1 MMSAMATLG
10 DVKKKRLLLID
21 GHSMAYRAFFALP
34 AENFTTAQGQ
44 HTNAIYGFATML
56 ISLLKDEKPTH
67 VAVAFDVSRKT
78 FRTEIFPEYKANR
91 AKTPDE
97 FRSQM
102 SYLHELV
109 QGFGINQF
117 EIEGYEADDIIATIT
132 KRAEKEGAEVL
143 ICTGDRDSFQLVT
156 PQTTVLYP
164 KRGVSEMARMTPE
177 AVQEKYGM
185 SPEQY
190 PDFAALRGD
199 PSDNLPSIP
208 GVGEKTAAKWVVE
221 YGSLT
226 ELLAQAEK
234 VGGKV
239 GESLRANI
247 DNVKRNREL
256 TQLIH
261 DAPIEF
267 TIDALSWSGVTE
279 SDLTALF
286 EQLEFRTLKDRL
298 KVISS
303 GGDTAPAKKTSQIS
317 EPEFSLF
324 GSDIDSAVITAD
336 EVDKKISAHTGPISI
351 AYELI
356 DDRLHRYAVA
366 LDKATAFLV
375 HSSEMGEWANNSA
388 VEKIAHD
395 AKAVAR
401 ENGLTGVIFDTSLA
415 AYLVNPGVR
424 SQEVKDLLE
433 RWGDGSQIDESSPE
447 QVLLTTACALF
458 GLRDSLTKELSDRGL
473 AKLYQELELPIADL
487 LALMENRG
495 IAVDKKGLETLAAFF
510 DGEVAR
516 ETKIAHDAAGHEF
529 NVASPKQLQVVL
541 FDELGLPKTKKIK
554 TGFTTDA
561 DALTWLFEKTSHPL
575 LAALLRIRETKK
587 LATTIE
593 GLLVEIQKDKRIHT
607 HFAQTVAATG
617 RLSSVGPNLQ
627 NIPVRTEEGRKI
639 RECFISGTGFDAL
652 LTADYSQIEMRIMAH
667 LSNDEHLLKA
677 FESGED
683 LHATV
688 AAEVF
693 GVKASDVDP
702 EMRRQIK
709 AMSYGLA
716 YGLSSYGLAAQLD
729 LTPPAAQDL
738 MDRYFERFGGIRDYL
753 KTVVEDAR
761 KVGYTETVMGR
772 RRYLPDLLHDNRQRR
787 EVAERMALNA
797 PIQGSAADIIKQAML
812 NVQGALLDGKYTS
825 RLLLQVHD
833 ELILEVVS
841 KEIDEVSELV
851 RVQMGKAYPLRAP
864 LGVSVGIGKSLNE
877 AAH

>member
-1 MMSAMATLG
+1 MMSAMAMQSSSTR
-10 DVKKKRLLLID
+10 KRLLLID

-109 QGFGINQF
+109 KGFGISQF
-117 EIEGYEADDIIATIT
+117 EIEGFEADDIIATIT

-156 PQTTVLYP
+156 AQTTVLYP

-177 AVQEKYGM
+177 AMQDKYGM
-185 SPEQY
+185 SPDQY

-221 YGSLT
+221 YGSLK
-226 ELLAQAEK
+226 ELLSHAEK

-261 DAPIEF
+261 DAPF
-267 TIDALSWSGVTE
+267 DFSIDGLAWSGVTE
-279 SDLTALF
+279 SALSGLF

-298 KVISS
+298 KAITTT
-303 GGDTAPAKKTSQIS
+303 GGTTKKVAPTS
-317 EPEFSLF
+317 EPEYSLF
-324 GSDIDSAVITAD
+324 ASDIDSGVLSSQEVSAKIAVH
-336 EVDKKISAHTGPISI
+336 SGPISI
-351 AYELI
+351 AYELV

-366 LDKATAFLV
+366 LDKNSAFLI
-375 HSSEMGEWANNSA
+375 HSSDMGEWATDSA

-395 AKAVAR
+395 AKSIAR
-401 ENGLTGVIFDTSLA
+401 ENGLTGVLFDTALA
-415 AYLVNPGVR
+415 AYLINPGVR
-424 SQEVKDLLE
+424 SQEVEDLLE
-433 RWGDGSQIDESSPE
+433 RYGDGTRIDESTPE
-447 QVLLTTACALF
+447 QKLLTTACALF
-458 GLRDSLTKELSDRGL
+458 TLKDSLSKELEDRGL
-473 AKLYQELELPIADL
+473 TKLYRELELPISDL

-495 IAVDKKGLETLAAFF
+495 IAVDKKGLENLSTFF
-510 DGEVAR
+510 EAEVAR
-516 ETKIAHDAAGHEF
+516 ETKNAHDAAGHEF
-529 NVASPKQLQVVL
+529 NVSSPKQLQVVL

-554 TGFTTDA
+554 TGYTTDA
-561 DALTWLFEKTSHPL
+561 DALTWLFEKTAHPV

-593 GLLVEIQKDKRIHT
+593 GLVVEIQKDKRIHT

-639 RECFISGTGFDAL
+639 RDCFIAGSGYDAL

-683 LHATV
+683 LHASV

-693 GVKASDVDP
+693 GVKPSAVDP

-729 LTPPAAQDL
+729 VTPPAAQDL

-753 KTVVEDAR
+753 KTVVDDAR
-761 KVGYTETVMGR
+761 KAGYTETVMGR
-772 RRYLPDLLHDNRQRR
+772 RRYLPDLMHDNRQRR

-812 NVQGALLDGKYTS
+812 NVQGALIAGKYQS

-833 ELILEVVS
+833 ELILEVV
-841 KEIDEVSELV
+841 KAEIDEVSDLV

-864 LGVSVGIGKSLNE
+864 LDVSVGIGKSWNE

>member
-1 MMSAMATLG
+1 MSKG
-10 DVKKKRLLLID
+10 RLLLID

-56 ISLLKDEKPTH
+56 ISLLKEEKPTH

-78 FRTEIFPEYKANR
+78 FRTDIFPEYKANR

-102 SYLHELV
+102 SFLNDLV
-109 QGFGINQF
+109 KGFGIQQF
-117 EIEGYEADDIIATIT
+117 AVEGYEADDLIATIT
-132 KRAEKEGAEVL
+132 KRAEKDGMEVL

-156 PQTTVLYP
+156 DKTTVLYP
-164 KRGVSEMARMTPE
+164 KRGVSEMARMTPD

-185 SPEQY
+185 SPDQY

-221 YGSLT
+221 YGSLQ
-226 ELLAQAEK
+226 ELISNVDK

-239 GESLRANI
+239 GQALRDNI
-247 DNVKRNREL
+247 DSVIRNREL
-256 TQLIH
+256 TQLVH
-261 DAPIEF
+261 DAPVDLDLIKL
-267 TIDALSWSGVTE
+267 AWSGVVE
-279 SDLTALF
+279 SDLTKLF

-298 KVISS
+298 KPILN
-303 GGDTAPAKKTSQIS
+303 A
-317 EPEFSLF
+317 
-324 GSDIDSAVITAD
+324 DSVAS
-336 EVDKKISAHTGPISI
+336 KKIEVEEFTLFSPQIEGGTLTAEEITSRIASHTGEITI
-351 AYELI
+351 AYEMQ
-356 DDRLHRYAVA
+356 DAKLHRYAVA
-366 LDKATAFLV
+366 FSPSDVHLI
-375 HSSEMGEWANNSA
+375 HSSVMGEWAQDLA
-388 VEKIAHD
+388 VKKIAHD
-395 AKAVAR
+395 AKELAR
-401 ENGLTGVIFDTSLA
+401 HNLLDGVVFDTALA

-424 SQEVKDLLE
+424 TQELSDLLE
-433 RWGDGSQIDESSPE
+433 RWGDGAKIDASNPE
-447 QVLLTTACALF
+447 QALLTSAASLF
-458 GLRDSLTKELSDRGL
+458 KLRKSLETEMSDRGVL
-473 AKLYQELELPIADL
+473 KLFVELELPIAQV
-487 LALMENRG
+487 LAVMENRG
-495 IAVDKKGLETLAAFF
+495 ISVDRQGLEKLATFF
-510 DGEVAR
+510 EGEVAR
-516 ETKIAHDAAGHEF
+516 ETKAAHLAAGHEF

-541 FDELGLPKTKKIK
+541 FDELNLPKTKKIK

-561 DALTWLFEKTSHPL
+561 EALNWLFEKTKHPL
-575 LAALLRIRETKK
+575 LEALLRIRETKK
-587 LATTIE
+587 LGTTVE
-593 GLLVEIQKDKRIHT
+593 GLIAEIAEDGRIHT

-627 NIPVRTEEGRKI
+627 NIPVRTEEGRSI
-639 RECFISGTGFDAL
+639 RNNFIAGHGYVGL

-667 LSNDEHLLKA
+667 LSSDAGLLAA
-677 FESGED
+677 FETGED

-688 AAEVF
+688 AGLVF
-693 GVKASDVDP
+693 GVKANEVDS

-716 YGLSSYGLAAQLD
+716 YGLSSYGLAMQLD
-729 LTPPAAQDL
+729 LSPPAAQDL
-738 MDRYFERFGGIRDYL
+738 MDRYFQRFGGIRDYL
-753 KTVVEDAR
+753 SSVVEQAR

-787 EVAERMALNA
+787 EIAERMALNA

-812 NVQGALLDGKYTS
+812 NVQRALISESFKS

-833 ELILEVVS
+833 ELILEVVAGEEDQVT
-841 KEIDEVSELV
+841 KLV
-851 RVQMGKAYPLRAP
+851 RREMGAAYPLKAP
-864 LGVSVGIGKSLNE
+864 LDVSVGIGRSWNE

>member
-1 MMSAMATLG
+1 MMSAMAT
-10 DVKKKRLLLID
+10 KRLLLID

-34 AENFTTAQGQ
+34 VENFTTAQGQ

-78 FRTEIFPEYKANR
+78 FRSEIFPEYKANR

-109 QGFGINQF
+109 KGFGISQF
-117 EIEGYEADDIIATIT
+117 EIEGFEADDIIATIT

-156 PQTTVLYP
+156 KQTTVLYP

-185 SPEQY
+185 SPDQY

-208 GVGEKTAAKWVVE
+208 GVGEKTASKWVIE
-221 YGSLT
+221 YGSLV

-239 GESLRANI
+239 GEALRANI

-261 DAPIEF
+261 DAPMEF
-267 TIDALSWSGVTE
+267 TIDALAWSGVTE
-279 SDLTALF
+279 SDLTTLF
-286 EQLEFRTLKDRL
+286 EELEFRTLKDRL
-298 KVISS
+298 KVISA
-303 GGDTAPAKKTSQIS
+303 GGAETSAKKVDKSS

-324 GSDIDSAVITAD
+324 GSNIDSSVLTSD
-336 EVDKKISAHTGPISI
+336 EVSAKISSHSGAISI
-351 AYELI
+351 AYELV

-366 LDKATAFLV
+366 LDKKTAFLI
-375 HSSEMGEWANNSA
+375 HSSEMGEWATAPSL
-388 VEKIAHD
+388 EKIAHD

-401 ENGLTGVIFDTSLA
+401 DNGLTGVVFDTSLA

-424 SQEVKDLLE
+424 AQEVKDLLE

-458 GLRDSLTKELSDRGL
+458 GLRDSLTKELKDRSL
-473 AKLYQELELPIADL
+473 TKLYQELELPIADL

-495 IAVDKKGLETLAAFF
+495 IAVDKKGLETLATFF

-516 ETKIAHDAAGHEF
+516 ETKVAHDAAGHEF
-529 NVASPKQLQVVL
+529 NVGSPKQLQVVL
-541 FDELGLPKTKKIK
+541 FEELGLPKTKKIK
-554 TGFTTDA
+554 TGYTTDA

-639 RECFISGTGFDAL
+639 RGCFIAGSDYDAL

-693 GVKASDVDP
+693 GVKAADVDS

-729 LTPPAAQDL
+729 LSPPAAQDL

-753 KTVVEDAR
+753 KTVVDDAR
-761 KVGYTETVMGR
+761 KVGYTETVLGR
-772 RRYLPDLLHDNRQRR
+772 RRYLPDLMHDNRQRR

-812 NVQGALLDGKYTS
+812 NVQGALVAGNFTS

-833 ELILEVVS
+833 ELILEVVT

-851 RVQMGKAYPLRAP
+851 RVQMGRAYPLRAP
-864 LGVSVGIGKSLNE
+864 LDVSVGIGKSWNE

>member
-1 MMSAMATLG
+1 MTG
-10 DVKKKRLLLID
+10 KRLLLID

-34 AENFTTAQGQ
+34 AENFTTAAGQ

-109 QGFGINQF
+109 DAFGITQF
-117 EIEGYEADDIIATIT
+117 ELEGYEADDIIATIA
-132 KRAEKEGAEVL
+132 KKAESEGAEVF
-143 ICTGDRDSFQLVT
+143 ICTGDRDSFQLVNSK
-156 PQTTVLYP
+156 TTVLYP
-164 KRGVSEMARMTPE
+164 KRGVSELARMTPD

-208 GVGEKTAAKWVVE
+208 GVGEKTAAKWIVE
-221 YGSLT
+221 YGSLK
-226 ELLAQAEK
+226 ELLANAEN
-234 VGGKV
+234 VPGKV
-239 GESLRANI
+239 GASLRENI
-247 DNVKRNREL
+247 DNVIRNREL

-261 DAPIEF
+261 EVPFEF
-267 TIDALSWSGVTE
+267 SIDALSWHGVSE
-279 SDLTALF
+279 SSLTPLF
-286 EQLEFRTLKDRL
+286 AKLEFKSLKDRL
-298 KVISS
+298 TPILNKKNEPLAKIS
-303 GGDTAPAKKTSQIS
+303 DAAP
-317 EPEFSLF
+317 SLF
-324 GSDIDSAVITAD
+324 TSEIDGGVLTPEEAT
-336 EVDKKISAHTGPISI
+336 KKISAHKGPV
-351 AYELI
+351 ALAFELVE
-356 DDRLHRYAVA
+356 DKLHRYAIAFSKSDVA
-366 LDKATAFLV
+366 IV
-375 HSSEMGEWANNSA
+375 HSNEMGTWATDSA

-395 AKAVAR
+395 AKSVAR
-401 ENGLTGVIFDTSLA
+401 ENGLTGVTFDTSLA

-424 SQEVKDLLE
+424 NQELKDLLD
-433 RWGDGSQIDESSPE
+433 RWGDGSQLDESSKE
-447 QVLLTTACALF
+447 QVLLTSAVSLF
-458 GLRDSLTKELSDRGL
+458 GLKDSLTKELADRGL
-473 AKLYQELELPIADL
+473 TDLYNKLELPVADL
-487 LALMENRG
+487 LAIMENRG
-495 IAVDKKGLETLAAFF
+495 IAVDKKALEKLATFF
-510 DGEVAR
+510 EGEVDR
-516 ETKIAHDAAGHEF
+516 ETKSAHKAAGREF

-541 FDELGLPKTKKIK
+541 FDELKLPKTKKIK

-561 DALTWLFEKTSHPL
+561 EALGWLFEQTKHPL
-575 LAALLRIRETKK
+575 LESLLRIRETKK
-587 LATTIE
+587 LGTTVE
-593 GLLVEIQKDKRIHT
+593 GLLAEIATDKRIHT

-639 RECFISGTGFDAL
+639 RECFIAGDGYSAL

-667 LSNDEHLLKA
+667 LSHDKALLAA
-677 FESGED
+677 FQSGED

-693 GVKASDVDP
+693 GVKAGDVDP

-716 YGLSSYGLAAQLD
+716 YGLSSYGLAVQLG

-738 MDRYFERFGGIRDYL
+738 MDRYFMRFGGIRDYL
-753 KTVVEDAR
+753 KSVVDEAR
-761 KVGYTETVMGR
+761 NVGYTETVMGR
-772 RRYLPDLLHDNRQRR
+772 RRYLPDLMHDNRQRR
-787 EVAERMALNA
+787 EIAERMALNA

-812 NVQGALLDGKYTS
+812 NVQRALTESKLKS

-833 ELILEVVS
+833 ELILEVVAGEED
-841 KEIDEVSELV
+841 KLSELV
-851 RVQMGKAYPLRAP
+851 RREMGAAYPLAAP
-864 LGVSVGIGKSLNE
+864 LDVNVGIGRSWNE

>member
-1 MMSAMATLG
+1 MMSAMAT
-10 DVKKKRLLLID
+10 KRLLLID

-34 AENFTTAQGQ
+34 SENFTTAQGQ

-78 FRTEIFPEYKANR
+78 FRSEIFPEYKANR

-109 QGFGINQF
+109 KGFGISQF
-117 EIEGYEADDIIATIT
+117 EIEGFEADDIIATIT
-132 KRAEKEGAEVL
+132 KRAEKEGVEVL

-156 PQTTVLYP
+156 KQTTVLYP
-164 KRGVSEMARMTPE
+164 KRGVSEMARMTPD

-185 SPEQY
+185 TPEQY

-208 GVGEKTAAKWVVE
+208 GVGEKTASKWVIE
-221 YGSLT
+221 YGSLVQ
-226 ELLAQAEK
+226 LLAQAEK

-239 GESLRANI
+239 GEALRANI

-261 DAPIEF
+261 DAPMEF
-267 TIDALSWSGVTE
+267 TIDALAWSGVTE
-279 SDLTALF
+279 SDLSKLF
-286 EQLEFRTLKDRL
+286 EELEFRTLKDRL

-303 GGDTAPAKKTSQIS
+303 GGEKSPAKKVATSA

-324 GSDIDSAVITAD
+324 GSDIDSSFLTSD
-336 EVDKKISAHTGPISI
+336 EASAKIATHSGAISI
-351 AYELI
+351 AYELHE
-356 DDRLHRYAVA
+356 DRLHRYAVA
-366 LDKATAFLV
+366 LDKKTAILV
-375 HSSEMGEWANNSA
+375 HSSEMGKWATDTS

-395 AKAVAR
+395 AKSVAR
-401 ENGLTGVIFDTSLA
+401 DNGLTGIIFDTSLA

-447 QVLLTTACALF
+447 QILLTTACALF
-458 GLRDSLTKELSDRGL
+458 GLRDSLTKELKDRSL
-473 AKLYQELELPIADL
+473 TSLYLELELPIADL

-516 ETKIAHDAAGHEF
+516 ETKVAHDAAGHEF
-529 NVASPKQLQVVL
+529 NVGSPKQLQVVL

-554 TGFTTDA
+554 TGYTTDA
-561 DALTWLFEKTSHPL
+561 DALSWLFEKTSHPL

-639 RECFISGTGFDAL
+639 RGCFIAGGGYDAL

-667 LSNDEHLLKA
+667 LSDDEHLLKA

-693 GVKASDVDP
+693 GVKQADVDP

-716 YGLSSYGLAAQLD
+716 YGLSSYGLAVQLD

-753 KTVVEDAR
+753 KTVVDDAR

-772 RRYLPDLLHDNRQRR
+772 RRYLPDLMHDNRQRR

-812 NVQGALLDGKYTS
+812 NVQGALVAGKFTS

-833 ELILEVVS
+833 ELILEVVT

-864 LGVSVGIGKSLNE
+864 LDVSVGVGKSWNE

>member
-1 MMSAMATLG
+1 MAQ
-10 DVKKKRLLLID
+10 KRLLLID

-78 FRTEIFPEYKANR
+78 FRTEIFPDYKANR

-102 SYLHELV
+102 SYLNELV
-109 QGFGINQF
+109 KGFGITQF
-117 EIEGYEADDIIATIT
+117 ALEGFEADDVIATIT
-132 KRAEKEGAEVL
+132 KQAEREGAEVL

-156 PQTTVLYP
+156 DKTTVLYP
-164 KRGVSEMARMTPE
+164 KRGVSEMARMTPD

-185 SPEQY
+185 SPDQY

-208 GVGEKTAAKWVVE
+208 GVGEKTAAKWIVE
-221 YGSLT
+221 YGSLK
-226 ELLAQAEK
+226 ELIANVDK

-239 GESLRANI
+239 GQSLRDNI
-247 DNVKRNREL
+247 NDVIRNREL
-256 TQLIH
+256 TQLVH
-261 DAPIEF
+261 DAPVEYQV
-267 TIDALSWSGVTE
+267 DALAWSGVVE
-279 SDLTALF
+279 ADLTKLF

-298 KVISS
+298 KPIL
-303 GGDTAPAKKTSQIS
+303 S
-317 EPEFSLF
+317 EAS
-324 GSDIDSAVITAD
+324 
-336 EVDKKISAHTGPISI
+336 VDKKQEVVEEFTLFALEGGVLTPAELDSRISVHTGDLAI
-351 AYELI
+351 AFELR
-356 DDRLHRYAVA
+356 DEKLHRYAI
-366 LDKATAFLV
+366 AFSPTDVHLI
-375 HSSEMGEWANNSA
+375 HSSQMGKWAQ
-388 VEKIAHD
+388 D
-395 AKAVAR
+395 AKIPKITHDGKSLAR
-401 ENGLTGVIFDTSLA
+401 TNLLAGVVFDTALA

-424 SQEVKDLLE
+424 AQNLSDLLE
-433 RWGDGSQIDESSPE
+433 RWGDGAAIDSSSPE
-447 QVLLTTACALF
+447 QELLSSAAVLFT
-458 GLRDSLTKELSDRGL
+458 LRKSLATEMRDRGVL
-473 AKLYQELELPIADL
+473 TLFNELELPIAEL
-487 LALMENRG
+487 LAVMENRG
-495 IAVDKKGLETLAAFF
+495 VAVDRKELEKLAAFF
-510 DGEVAR
+510 EGEVAR
-516 ETKIAHDAAGHEF
+516 ETKAAHLAAGHEF

-541 FDELGLPKTKKIK
+541 FDELKLPKTKKIK

-561 DALTWLFEKTSHPL
+561 EALNWLFEKTKHPL
-575 LAALLRIRETKK
+575 LESLLRIRETKK
-587 LATTIE
+587 LGTTVE
-593 GLLVEIQKDKRIHT
+593 GLIAEIASDGRIHT

-627 NIPVRTEEGRKI
+627 NIPVRTEEGRSI
-639 RECFISGTGFDAL
+639 RNAFIAGTGYSSL

-667 LSNDEHLLKA
+667 LSSDTGLLAA

-688 AAEVF
+688 AALVF
-693 GVKASDVDP
+693 GVKATDVDP

-716 YGLSSYGLAAQLD
+716 YGLSAYGLAVQLD

-738 MDRYFERFGGIRDYL
+738 MDKYFLRFGGIRDYL
-753 KTVVEDAR
+753 SSVVVEAR

-772 RRYLPDLLHDNRQRR
+772 RRYLPDLMHDNRQRR
-787 EVAERMALNA
+787 EIAERMALNA

-812 NVQGALLDGKYTS
+812 NVDAALTAEKLQS

-833 ELILEVVS
+833 ELILEVVAGEEE
-841 KEIDEVSELV
+841 KLTALV
-851 RVQMGKAYPLRAP
+851 RREMAAAYPLKAP
-864 LGVSVGIGKSLNE
+864 LDVSVGIGRSWNE

>member
-1 MMSAMATLG
+1 ML
-10 DVKKKRLLLID
+10 VNPKRLLLID

-78 FRTEIFPEYKANR
+78 FRTEIFPDYKANR

-109 QGFGINQF
+109 KGFGINQF
-117 EIEGYEADDIIATIT
+117 ELEGFEADDIIATIT

-156 PQTTVLYP
+156 DQTTVLYP
-164 KRGVSEMARMTPE
+164 KRGVSEMARMTPD

-185 SPEQY
+185 SPDQY

-221 YGSLT
+221 YGSLK
-226 ELLAQAEK
+226 ELLSQVEK

-239 GESLRANI
+239 GDSLRANVE
-247 DNVKRNREL
+247 NVKRNREL
-256 TQLIH
+256 TQLLH
-261 DAPIEF
+261 DAPIDF
-267 TIDALSWSGVTE
+267 TIDALAWSGVRE
-279 SDLTALF
+279 SDLTNLF

-298 KVISS
+298 KVISTGEPTS
-303 GGDTAPAKKTSQIS
+303 EKKSKKEA

-324 GSDIDSAVITAD
+324 GSDIDSAVLTAE
-336 EVDKKISAHTGPISI
+336 EVSAKIAAHSGLISI
-351 AYELI
+351 AYELS
-356 DDRLHRYAVA
+356 DDRLHRYAIA
-366 LDKATAFLV
+366 LDKQTAFLV
-375 HSSEMGEWANNSA
+375 HSSDMGEWATNSA

-401 ENGLTGVIFDTSLA
+401 DNGLTGIAFDTSLA

-447 QVLLTTACALF
+447 QTLLTTACALF
-458 GLRDSLTKELSDRGL
+458 GLRHSLTKELQDRGL
-473 AKLYQELELPIADL
+473 MKLYQELELPIADL

-495 IAVDKKGLETLAAFF
+495 IAVDKKGLETLATFF
-510 DGEVAR
+510 EGEVAR
-516 ETKIAHDAAGHEF
+516 ETKVAHEAAGHEF
-529 NVASPKQLQVVL
+529 NVGSPKQLQVVL
-541 FDELGLPKTKKIK
+541 FEELGLPKTKKIK
-554 TGFTTDA
+554 TGYTTDA

-593 GLLVEIQKDKRIHT
+593 GLVVEIQKDKRIHT

-639 RECFISGTGFDAL
+639 RGCFIAGSGYDSL

-693 GVKASDVDP
+693 GVKPADVDP

-738 MDRYFERFGGIRDYL
+738 MDRYFQRFGGIRDYL

-772 RRYLPDLLHDNRQRR
+772 RRYLPDLMHDNRQRR

-812 NVQGALLDGKYTS
+812 NVQAALVQGKFTS

-833 ELILEVVS
+833 ELILEVINAEV
-841 KEIDEVSELV
+841 EEVSELV

-864 LGVSVGIGKSLNE
+864 LDVSVGIGKSWND